1 MDIQAEHGNTI
12 KDMSK
17 YTLITSILSLLWC
30 YLGYKTVMHKYKNNT
45 HVLFGV
51 LCFSMIIWTFFIGIT
66 YSLDSMDLI
75 ILSLKTGYT
84 GGFLYAPV
92 IFHFYLIL
100 SGTEIKTCYLVLNY
114 LPYIFLII
122 SNWIDFF
129 IFSEVTRF
137 GDEWLGIL
145 NTGSIRM
152 YLYIVLL
159 LVTFLLAVFV
169 LFKWNRTTKSN
180 KERIQ
185 SRHMIV
191 FFSISCLACYVLTCI
206 LPFFRIYQYQ
216 FIGMALMQLFVLG
229 LYFMVFTFRFMNLA
243 SVLPFD
249 EIIANISEIVFVLDM
264 DLRIIKTNKTADM
277 ILRESNWDAANRSFP
292 GILTDSREFVKS
304 IKNIVDGRI
313 DNFIAL
319 LNFSTVT
326 GNMAVKTYISCIK
339 DRFNDISGFLI
350 ISSELRDVEKFRK
363 IYMIT
368 DRELE
373 ITGLIVSGLSYKE
386 ISGKLGISER
396 TVERHLTN
404 IYNKLG
410 INNKI
415 ELYRIAGEYN
425 IRI

>member
-1 MDIQAEHGNTI
+1 
-12 KDMSK
+12 
-17 YTLITSILSLLWC
+17 
-30 YLGYKTVMHKYKNNT
+30 
-45 HVLFGV
+45 
-51 LCFSMIIWTFFIGIT
+51 
-66 YSLDSMDLI
+66 
-75 ILSLKTGYT
+75 
-84 GGFLYAPV
+84 
-92 IFHFYLIL
+92 
-100 SGTEIKTCYLVLNY
+100 
-114 LPYIFLII
+114 
-122 SNWIDFF
+122 
-129 IFSEVTRF
+129 
-137 GDEWLGIL
+137 
-145 NTGSIRM
+145 
-152 YLYIVLL
+152 
-159 LVTFLLAVFV
+159 
-169 LFKWNRTTKSN
+169 
-180 KERIQ
+180 
-185 SRHMIV
+185 
-191 FFSISCLACYVLTCI
+191 
-206 LPFFRIYQYQ
+206 
-216 FIGMALMQLFVLG
+216 MALMQLFVLG